1 VAQSKGIVRNLIS
14 LVLLG
19 GTALGLY
26 NVYSDNTEV
35 KTQAERVA
43 CAGRECT
50 SSFLRESRSP
60 IAQSFTLQTKLV
72 EKGKVDRSA
81 SVDVEC
87 KRELVLVGEYR
98 CTARGALP

>member
-1 VAQSKGIVRNLIS
+1 MAQSKGIFRNLIS

-19 GTALGLY
+19 GTAVGLY
-26 NVYSDNTEV
+26 NVYSDNAGV
-35 KTQAERVA
+35 KTQAERTA
-43 CAGRECT
+43 CAGRQCT
-50 SSFLRESRSP
+50 STFLRESRSP

-87 KRELVLVGEYR
+87 KREFVLVGDYR
-98 CTARGALP
+98 CEARGALP